1 MTSLVQNPVG
11 FVTDRSLEGQDRI
24 LFRDTATRHQLARIT
39 AHMARYRPHM
49 VPDMRTQVWRL
60 TKPGRRAAGSRLK
73 YTKST
78 VARTKMTA
86 HRTWAADH

>member
-1 MTSLVQNPVG
+1 MAELGRVRRRRRAERRTLRR
-11 FVTDRSLEGQDRI
+11 FKL
-24 LFRDTATRHQLARIT
+24 RIT
-39 AHMARYRPHM
+39 AHMARYRPRI

-73 YTKST
+73 CTKST